1 VVEPEL
7 QALLTR
13 FRGKDPVDT
22 AKSQHSVYQKGFRM
36 IYANAVPIAAAC
48 QLGKD
53 VVEDTLRTIF
63 LAIRDMIKFDHN
75 LTLQFGFATVSFV
88 NRSLQVRF
96 ADYLTQEVRN
106 SAFETN
112 MRRSNSPVAQTWR
125 TNTQEQF
132 FKSSLGT
139 LIRKPNA
146 EVNQALEQRTE
157 ALRLMSLDMSS
168 CARN

>member
-1 VVEPEL
+1 
-7 QALLTR
+7 
-13 FRGKDPVDT
+13 
-22 AKSQHSVYQKGFRM
+22 M

-88 NRSLQVRF
+88 NRSLRVNF
-96 ADYLTQEVRN
+96 ASYLAQEVKN
-106 SAFETN
+106 KEFMTT

-132 FKSSLGT
+132 YKSSLGT
-139 LIRKPNA
+139 MIRKPNH
-146 EVNQALEQRTE
+146 EVNQALEQRTQ
-157 ALRLMSLDMSS
+157 ALKFMSLDMSS
-168 CARN
+168 CAKK